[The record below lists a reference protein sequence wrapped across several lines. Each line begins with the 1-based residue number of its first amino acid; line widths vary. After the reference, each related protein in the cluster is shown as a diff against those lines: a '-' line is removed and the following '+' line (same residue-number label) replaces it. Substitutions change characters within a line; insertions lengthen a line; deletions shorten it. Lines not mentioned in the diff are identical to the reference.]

1 MTDNER
7 MIKVATATPIEKA
20 KIDAIFNHADGDG
33 KKPEADTRTVTY
45 TEAAKRLGLSRPTV
59 YRLTRAGRL
68 RTVKLC
74 GVSRIVLSSVVDFVN
89 GKENAQ

>member
-20 KIDAIFNHADGDG
+20 KIDAIFNHTDTIT
-33 KKPEADTRTVTY
+33 KPETDTRTVTY

-89 GKENAQ
+89 CKGNAQ